1 MRRYVC
7 TSVIENL
14 FFVFYRRPE
23 NATTY
28 CQIYVPARAIRMYTG
43 STANLANDF
52 LTRNRTIQELA
63 ATCKYAFR
71 KFLLLEYMLILIIT
85 NYVV

>member
-1 MRRYVC
+1 
-7 TSVIENL
+7 
-14 FFVFYRRPE
+14 
-23 NATTY
+23 
-28 CQIYVPARAIRMYTG
+28 MYTG

-52 LTRNRTIQELA
+52 LTRNWTSQELA

-71 KFLLLEYMLILIIT
+71 KFLLFEYLLILIIT